1 MKFNRPDNISDNAYL
16 VLEQVCDNYLLN
28 DSVEF
33 EDFSNID
40 LSLDDMRE
48 AFQELHDK
56 KFVFYHNDL
65 GGEYLYA
72 LDRVVYLVRDY
83 QNKYLNKQ

>member
-28 DSVEF
+28 NSKEF
-33 EDFSNID
+33 EDFSHIS
-40 LSLDDMRE
+40 LSIDDMRK

-56 KFVFYHNDL
+56 RFVFYHNDL

-72 LDRVVYLVRDY
+72 LDKVFYIVRDY
-83 QNKYLNKQ
+83 QNNHLIK

>member
-28 DSVEF
+28 NSKEF
-33 EDFSNID
+33 EDFSRIS
-40 LSLDDMRE
+40 LSIDDMRKV
-48 AFQELHDK
+48 FQELHDK

-72 LDRVVYLVRDY
+72 LDKVFYIVSDY
-83 QNKYLNKQ
+83 QNNHLIK

>member
-28 DSVEF
+28 NSKEF
-33 EDFSNID
+33 EDFSHIS
-40 LSLDDMRE
+40 LSIDDMRK

-56 KFVFYHNDL
+56 RFIFYHNDL

-72 LDRVVYLVRDY
+72 LDKVFYIVRDY
-83 QNKYLNKQ
+83 QNNHLIK

>member
-28 DSVEF
+28 NSKEF

-40 LSLDDMRE
+40 LSLEDMRE
-48 AFQELHDK
+48 AFQELHGK
-56 KFVFYHNDL
+56 RFVFYHNDL

-72 LDRVVYLVRDY
+72 LDKVFYIVRDY
-83 QNKYLNKQ
+83 QNNHLIK

>member
-28 DSVEF
+28 NSKEF
-33 EDFSNID
+33 EDFSHIS
-40 LSLDDMRE
+40 LSIDDMRK

-56 KFVFYHNDL
+56 RFVFYHNDL

-72 LDRVVYLVRDY
+72 LPSIVYLVNDY

>member
-28 DSVEF
+28 NSKEF
-33 EDFSNID
+33 EDFSHIS
-40 LSLDDMRE
+40 LSIEDMRK

-56 KFVFYHNDL
+56 RFVFYHNDI

-72 LDRVVYLVRDY
+72 LDKVFYIVRDY
-83 QNKYLNKQ
+83 QNNHLIK

>member
-28 DSVEF
+28 DSKEF
-33 EDFSNID
+33 EDFSNIN
-40 LSLDDMRE
+40 LSLEDMRE

-56 KFVFYHNDL
+56 RFVFYHNDL

-72 LDRVVYLVRDY
+72 LDEVFYIVRDY
-83 QNKYLNKQ
+83 QNNHLIK

>member
-28 DSVEF
+28 NSKEF
-33 EDFSNID
+33 EDFSHIS
-40 LSLDDMRE
+40 LSIDDMRK

-56 KFVFYHNDL
+56 RFVFYHNDV

-72 LDRVVYLVRDY
+72 LDEVFYLVR
-83 QNKYLNKQ
+83 NYLNKDSNK

>member
-16 VLEQVCDNYLLN
+16 VLEQVCDNYLLTN
-28 DSVEF
+28 SKEF
-33 EDFSNID
+33 EDFSHIS
-40 LSLDDMRE
+40 LSIDDMRK

-56 KFVFYHNDL
+56 RFVFYHNDL

-72 LDRVVYLVRDY
+72 LDKVFYIVSDY
-83 QNKYLNKQ
+83 QNNHLIK

>member
-28 DSVEF
+28 NSKEF
-33 EDFSNID
+33 EDFSHIS
-40 LSLDDMRE
+40 LSIDDMRK

-56 KFVFYHNDL
+56 RFVFYHNDL

-72 LDRVVYLVRDY
+72 LDKVFYIVSDY
-83 QNKYLNKQ
+83 QNNHLIK

>member
-28 DSVEF
+28 NSKEF
-33 EDFSNID
+33 EDFSHID
-40 LSLDDMRE
+40 LSLEDMRE

-56 KFVFYHNDL
+56 RFVFYHNDI
-65 GGEYLYA
+65 GGEYLYS
-72 LDRVVYLVRDY
+72 LDEVFYLVR
-83 QNKYLNKQ
+83 NHLNKDSNK

>member
-28 DSVEF
+28 NSKEF
-33 EDFSNID
+33 EDFSHIN
-40 LSLDDMRE
+40 LSIDDMRK

-56 KFVFYHNDL
+56 RFVFYHNDL

-72 LDRVVYLVRDY
+72 LDKVFYIVSDY
-83 QNKYLNKQ
+83 QNNHLIK